1 MTTYR
6 QVLAQL
12 RRDQMSGLSA
22 EEVRAVIEALE
33 RLVKLDD
40 LLLSKDEQ
48 RVVEQLEKK
57 PEEV

>member
-1 MTTYR
+1 
-6 QVLAQL
+6 
-12 RRDQMSGLSA
+12 MSGLSA